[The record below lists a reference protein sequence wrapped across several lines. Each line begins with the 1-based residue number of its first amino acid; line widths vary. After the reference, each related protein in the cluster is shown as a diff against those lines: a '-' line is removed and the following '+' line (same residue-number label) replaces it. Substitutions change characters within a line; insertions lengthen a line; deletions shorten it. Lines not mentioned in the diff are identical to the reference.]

1 VLLLRLTQSKQSVE
15 MLFDLPCVSVTHT
28 VLRIREGMLDR
39 CHYRKS
45 AFTLPK
51 LHEFAS
57 WNFGRVKA
65 YNLFAIYLRKRSVV
79 NLNCLEFLRFGISLI
94 FKE

>member
-1 VLLLRLTQSKQSVE
+1 
-15 MLFDLPCVSVTHT
+15 MLVDLPCVSVTHT

-51 LHEFAS
+51 LHEFVS

-79 NLNCLEFLRFGISLI
+79 NLNCLGFLRFVISLI